1 MKNNSLIIMIAVV
14 FAVTIAVAL
23 IIRVCFLDK
32 YTEEKVPKE
41 VITAAS
47 EEVAEENTKEP
58 EDIISEDVKEDY
70 E

>member
-1 MKNNSLIIMIAVV
+1 MKNNSLIIMIAIV

-41 VITAAS
+41 EITA
-47 EEVAEENTKEP
+47 V
-58 EDIISEDVKEDY
+58 SEDVNELILFS
-70 E
+70 